1 MMKKVTALLLVMLM
15 VFAMAAC
22 GAAPADPAQEPSAQ
36 PAAEAPAAEAAEP
49 PLASPI
55 DTLTVGTT
63 ASIETAVFGEYNF
76 DMLASGVSE
85 LPLVY
90 QDTRAN
96 TIRCWQ
102 PTARKTPPP
111 GPTPFRTE

>member
-22 GAAPADPAQEPSAQ
+22 GAAPAEPVQEPSAQ
-36 PAAEAPAAEAAEP
+36 PAADAPAAEAAEP
-49 PLASPI
+49 TPASPI

-76 DMLASGVSE
+76 DMLGQRRIRIAS
-85 LPLVY
+85 VY
-90 QDTRAN
+90 QDTKAN
-96 TIRCWQ
+96 ITR
-102 PTARKTPPP
+102 
-111 GPTPFRTE
+111 